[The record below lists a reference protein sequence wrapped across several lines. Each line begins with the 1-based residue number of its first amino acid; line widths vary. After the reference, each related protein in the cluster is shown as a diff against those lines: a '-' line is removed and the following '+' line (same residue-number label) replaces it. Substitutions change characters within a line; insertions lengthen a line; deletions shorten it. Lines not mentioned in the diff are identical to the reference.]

1 MIGESLGHFRITAKL
16 GEGGM
21 GEVYRAQDTK
31 LGRDVALKVLP
42 EAVSGDAGRMARF
55 AREAHLL
62 ASLNHPNIAAIYGV
76 EEAGERRALVMELVE
91 GDTLAERIACGPM
104 QVEEVARVALQI
116 AAALENAHDKG
127 IVHRDLKPANVKLT
141 PQGDVKV
148 LDFGLA
154 KALEDEPG
162 AGDIAHSPTITAAA
176 TQAGIILG
184 TAAYMSPEQAAGSP
198 ADRRSDIWSF
208 GVVLTEML
216 TGRMLFQ
223 GQTVSHVLAG
233 VLKDEPDWDNFPT
246 DVPGRLLDLLR
257 LSLRK
262 DPRQRLQAIGD
273 ARVLLD
279 EYLADPR
286 AFESRS
292 KALQEAAGG
301 WQHRTPWAVVALLA
315 VALAGT
321 FWTLWPWGTKTP
333 TRAQRFSIELQ
344 EQATLFRQFGSSI
357 VISPD
362 GTRIAY
368 VYADGIDTHDL
379 YVQELDQWE
388 GRLLVR
394 GSGVQRPYQPFFS
407 PDSQWI
413 GFVTTKNLKK
423 VPFTGGTPITLCEV
437 AFARGASWTE
447 DGAIVFTPNPGAGL
461 FRIPAA
467 GGEPAPLTE
476 LEEEDGD
483 TTHRWPQVLPG
494 GRAILFTSS
503 KSTSDFSE
511 ASIEVLELESGARK
525 VVHRGGTY
533 ARYARSGHL
542 AYVNGSTLF
551 VMPFDIDALEPT
563 GSAAPV
569 IEDLSAGSGQGS
581 AQFDVS
587 SDGTLVYVEGSGIT
601 PEYSIAWVDRDGNST
616 PLWDEKKGFASPTIS
631 PDGTRVAVVVTAE
644 GQSDIWV
651 YDTIRDVP
659 TRLTF
664 DDARDRDPVWAPDGE
679 SIVFSSDRDGVRS
692 IYRKASDGSGA
703 AERLTESKRRQHP
716 ASISP
721 DGRVVA
727 FMEVATRGPD
737 LWLLPEDGEA
747 VPFLETPAVDL
758 RPMFSP
764 DGRWIAYSSNISGN
778 YEAYVRPVSGQGKWQ
793 ISSGGGNSPV
803 WSSDGKQ
810 LFFWNDEGAV
820 AFVRVETDGE
830 RFRASRVETLFEGQS
845 TLPGSSFDVSPD
857 GERFVMLQGEP
868 ITDEGGHE
876 HVRVILDWFAELER
890 TLSDVGL

>member
-42 EAVSGDAGRMARF
+42 EAVSGDAARMARF

-76 EEAGERRALVMELVE
+76 EEAGQRRALVMELVE
-91 GDTLAERIACGPM
+91 GDTLAERIARGPM

-141 PQGDVKV
+141 LQGDVKV

-257 LSLRK
+257 LCLRK

-273 ARVLLD
+273 ARILLD

-292 KALQEAAGG
+292 QALQEASGG
-301 WQHRTPWAVVALLA
+301 WQRRTPWAVAALLA

-321 FWTLWPWGTKTP
+321 FWTLWPWGTKAP
-333 TRAQRFSIELQ
+333 TRAQRFSIEL
-344 EQATLFRQFGSSI
+344 EEEATLFRRFGSSI

-388 GRLLVR
+388 GA
-394 GSGVQRPYQPFFS
+394 
-407 PDSQWI
+407 
-413 GFVTTKNLKK
+413 
-423 VPFTGGTPITLCEV
+423 E
-437 AFARGASWTE
+437 
-447 DGAIVFTPNPGAGL
+447 
-461 FRIPAA
+461 
-467 GGEPAPLTE
+467 
-476 LEEEDGD
+476 
-483 TTHRWPQVLPG
+483 
-494 GRAILFTSS
+494 
-503 KSTSDFSE
+503 SDP
-511 ASIEVLELESGARK
+511 R
-525 VVHRGGTY
+525 R
-533 ARYARSGHL
+533 
-542 AYVNGSTLF
+542 
-551 VMPFDIDALEPT
+551 
-563 GSAAPV
+563 
-569 IEDLSAGSGQGS
+569 
-581 AQFDVS
+581 
-587 SDGTLVYVEGSGIT
+587 
-601 PEYSIAWVDRDGNST
+601 
-616 PLWDEKKGFASPTIS
+616 
-631 PDGTRVAVVVTAE
+631 
-644 GQSDIWV
+644 
-651 YDTIRDVP
+651 
-659 TRLTF
+659 
-664 DDARDRDPVWAPDGE
+664 
-679 SIVFSSDRDGVRS
+679 GVRPLH
-692 IYRKASDGSGA
+692 GA
-703 AERLTESKRRQHP
+703 AHVGLLRRAP
-716 ASISP
+716 ARRRAPS
-721 DGRVVA
+721 R
-727 FMEVATRGPD
+727 R
-737 LWLLPEDGEA
+737 
-747 VPFLETPAVDL
+747 
-758 RPMFSP
+758 R
-764 DGRWIAYSSNISGN
+764 
-778 YEAYVRPVSGQGKWQ
+778 
-793 ISSGGGNSPV
+793 SGGGGRG
-803 WSSDGKQ
+803 D
-810 LFFWNDEGAV
+810 
-820 AFVRVETDGE
+820 
-830 RFRASRVETLFEGQS
+830 
-845 TLPGSSFDVSPD
+845 
-857 GERFVMLQGEP
+857 
-868 ITDEGGHE
+868 
-876 HVRVILDWFAELER
+876 
-890 TLSDVGL
+890 